1 MRYLLLILAA
11 SLTLSLTGCGISS
24 RSQYDPYYN
33 NQTEYRGSS
42 SQSRSYRSRNQA
54 SVIIGEYMDAKA
66 DAIAGHSRDA
76 DVRVVTDKKGIPAL
90 QITYN
95 ASALVSSGSGTV
107 SRRGESELD
116 YLCRLMSDERRTDV
130 SIVAGTRSS
139 DRSRALACV
148 NAIKNYLIRRGIA
161 KSRIIETDAVRGG
174 SVLTDTYTI
183 TFMADNSLVRR
194 ANNGA
199 F

>member
-24 RSQYDPYYN
+24 RSYYDPYYN
-33 NQTEYRGSS
+33 NQTDYRSS
-42 SQSRSYRSRNQA
+42 SPQYNSSRSRNQA
-54 SVIIGEYMDAKA
+54 PMVIGEYMDAKA
-66 DAIAGHSRDA
+66 DAIAARSRDA
-76 DVRVVTDKKGIPAL
+76 EVRVVTDRKGIPAL

-95 ASALVSSGSGTV
+95 SQALVASGSGII
-107 SRRGESELD
+107 SNRGERELD
-116 YLCRLMSDERRTDV
+116 YLCRLMSDERHTDV

-139 DRSRALACV
+139 DRSRALTGV
-148 NAIKNYLIRRGIA
+148 NSIKNYLVRRGIS

-174 SVLTDTYTI
+174 SVLSDSYTI
-183 TFMADNSLVRR
+183 TFMADNNMVRR

-199 F
+199 L